1 MCVLF
6 LIYFYQII
14 TDCFRVVQKPSNHVE
29 ISSNEIVLMTLV
41 FSSKI
46 DYLREDDGCERM
58 IGVKGKLLS
67 RRGEAVPNYWRGA
80 WHLYRSKAC
89 CGTWYMCEHS
99 NMKVTPI

>member
-1 MCVLF
+1 MDV
-6 LIYFYQII
+6 
-14 TDCFRVVQKPSNHVE
+14 
-29 ISSNEIVLMTLV
+29 
-41 FSSKI
+41 
-46 DYLREDDGCERM
+46 REM

-67 RRGEAVPNYWRGA
+67 RRGEAVPNYWREA